1 MLKVKFKGNAPSGF
15 DGYGRVEDIG
25 EKMLENFQKTGM
37 YDIEVIEE
45 APKPKPKPKK
55 AKKAKK
61 DKGAE

>member
-15 DGYGRVEDIG
+15 DGYGAIEDVG

-45 APKPKPKPKK
+45 EKPVVKK
-55 AKKAKK
+55 KTKK
-61 DKGAE
+61 DKKSTKK